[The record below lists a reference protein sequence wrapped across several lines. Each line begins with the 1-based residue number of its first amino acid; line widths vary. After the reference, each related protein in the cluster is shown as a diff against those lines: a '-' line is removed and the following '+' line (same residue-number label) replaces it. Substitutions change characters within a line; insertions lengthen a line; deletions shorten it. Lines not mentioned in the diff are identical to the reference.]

1 MEFHS
6 HSSHDFTNIGVPQSP
21 NLFSSPQETETTNK
35 IMDFSPWDD
44 LFEFGF
50 TPQLPYNYQSNQL
63 YFNGIDLDNLNFDD
77 IDLPHLDENFGTEQK
92 PLNMVLPQPLPNGEE
107 GLATRV
113 KKEMEENN
121 EGMLFLSSNKKRSCA
136 SVACVKEEVME
147 KNGKM
152 LLLGNTNSNN
162 YSSKKRKSC
171 TLEFEEIRKHF
182 GVPITQAAKDM
193 NVGLTL
199 LKRRCRELNIMRWP
213 HRKLKSLEFLI
224 ENVKEMGLS
233 NEVAMLE
240 QHRKMLEKLPD
251 LELSEETKKL
261 RQTCFKANYKKRWCL
276 V

>member
-1 MEFHS
+1 
-6 HSSHDFTNIGVPQSP
+6 
-21 NLFSSPQETETTNK
+21 
-35 IMDFSPWDD
+35 MDISPWDD

-63 YFNGIDLDNLNFDD
+63 CFNGIDLDNLNFDD

-92 PLNMVLPQPLPNGEE
+92 PLNMILSQPLPNCFSEE
-107 GLATRV
+107 SFVSSV
-113 KKEMEENN
+113 KKELEENN
-121 EGMLFLSSNKKRSCA
+121 EEMLFLSSSNKKRTCSLG
-136 SVACVKEEVME
+136 ACVKEEVIE
-147 KNGKM
+147 NNGKM
-152 LLLGNTNSNN
+152 LLLPNTNSNN
-162 YSSKKRKSC
+162 YRSKKRKSC
-171 TLEFEEIRKHF
+171 TLEFEEIKKHF
-182 GVPITQAAKDM
+182 GVPITQAAKEM

-251 LELSEETKKL
+251 LELTEETKKL